1 MRDNELEY
9 YKNLD
14 VSDAKE
20 IKHPLIAELQKRHT
34 FAQAKAFDVDVVEW
48 VNTQDQET
56 KRHINEMIRHLMA
69 VKTTA

>member
-34 FAQAKAFDVDVVEW
+34 LSQKS
-48 VNTQDQET
+48 
-56 KRHINEMIRHLMA
+56 I
-69 VKTTA
+69 

>member
-20 IKHPLIAELQKRHT
+20 IKHPLIAELQKRHAL
-34 FAQAKAFDVDVVEW
+34 AQAKVLDADVVTW
-48 VNTQDQET
+48 LSTQDAATQQ
-56 KRHINEMIRHLMA
+56 HINEVIRHFMA
-69 VKTTA
+69 VKTA